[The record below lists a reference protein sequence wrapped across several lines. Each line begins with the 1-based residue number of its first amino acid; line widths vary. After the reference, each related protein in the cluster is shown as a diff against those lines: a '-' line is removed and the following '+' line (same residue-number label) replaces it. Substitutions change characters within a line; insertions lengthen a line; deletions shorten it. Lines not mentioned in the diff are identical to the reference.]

1 MAKKRMSNKGT
12 HQNISTGGAI
22 RDSRGR
28 ITSMSPIIIKGEE
41 AVNELLAKY
50 GGVPLNQVGDMK
62 SVDLIND
69 SFDNRPRSNIVKW
82 MMEKSNKTVD
92 DLAVCLGCT
101 TTFINNK
108 LHRGTFSFDDLIMI
122 AYICGF
128 FITITD
134 NNPDEEVR
142 CTYQIDVKDYFRNYN
157 EDALE
162 QLFAYEERVRKQQK
176 AEYDELKAKLEKM
189 KEEYGFED

>member
-1 MAKKRMSNKGT
+1 
-12 HQNISTGGAI
+12 
-22 RDSRGR
+22 
-28 ITSMSPIIIKGEE
+28 MSPIIIKGEE

-69 SFDNRPRSNIVKW
+69 SFDNRPRSNLVKW

-92 DLAVCLGCT
+92 DLAECLGCT

-134 NNPDEEVR
+134 NNPDEEER

-157 EDALE
+157 KDALE

-176 AEYDELKAKLEKM
+176 AEYDKLKAKLEKM